1 MVAFIITPQIGRSLS
16 RLMSDSSKIIAG
28 IENLFQNPPDFLDFL
43 DTEEVYAFYLT
54 NLPSV
59 IQRITQFVNSAL
71 NKTLSGVIN
80 FASAFVNFVIAII
93 ISVYILWDKEHFEN
107 LYHRVVYS
115 FFNKDTSKQILK
127 LLRELNDNVI
137 NFIFGKIVDSTIIAI
152 IAYIGI
158 KYFIKADYSLI
169 LALIIGIF
177 NMIPYFGPF
186 IGGVPAVIITLL
198 INPVKGLW
206 MIVFV
211 LLLQQFDGLVLGPK
225 ILGIKLDL
233 KPIWIITA
241 IIIGG
246 GLFGVWGMFFATP
259 VAALLKTIMYNYM
272 EFKLD
277 NQELDLPHGKK
288 NK

>member
-1 MVAFIITPQIGRSLS
+1 
-16 RLMSDSSKIIAG
+16 
-28 IENLFQNPPDFLDFL
+28 
-43 DTEEVYAFYLT
+43 
-54 NLPSV
+54 
-59 IQRITQFVNSAL
+59 
-71 NKTLSGVIN
+71 
-80 FASAFVNFVIAII
+80 
-93 ISVYILWDKEHFEN
+93 
-107 LYHRVVYS
+107 
-115 FFNKDTSKQILK
+115 
-127 LLRELNDNVI
+127 
-137 NFIFGKIVDSTIIAI
+137 
-152 IAYIGI
+152 
-158 KYFIKADYSLI
+158 
-169 LALIIGIF
+169 
-177 NMIPYFGPF
+177 MIPYFGPF